1 MGRNDRNSRPRTK
14 ISEESRVYLDGFL
27 RTNPFFF
34 KNPCLRHGFFFP
46 KIDRAEEDLYI
57 FPVNFHPAS
66 ERAGQKQNLV
76 RNLSSARL
84 DGVFA
89 AVAAR
94 VRGEGV
100 ARRDGTAAGV
110 IQKLEIN
117 LLATGTGTAHARRR
131 RPCAARPC
139 FEGAPARGAA
149 GSEEAWAAGGVGA
162 SNRGRAQGYTTAQ
175 VMRVCACL
183 PGRASCC
190 AAAFRPCA
198 RMRACEMRK
207 WVCAH
212 G

>member
-94 VRGEGV
+94 VRGEGA

-117 LLATGTGTAHARRR
+117 LLAIEGLDIRTLVLIFGLEKAVSPEKRKILGISLKKNRNSRR
-131 RPCAARPC
+131 
-139 FEGAPARGAA
+139 APSELGIRGAGGIGRGA
-149 GSEEAWAAGGVGA
+149 WRARLRIHEERTGAWV
-162 SNRGRAQGYTTAQ
+162 RGRG
-175 VMRVCACL
+175 RV
-183 PGRASCC
+183 RAPVLSC
-190 AAAFRPCA
+190 
-198 RMRACEMRK
+198 
-207 WVCAH
+207 
-212 G
+212 

>member
-1 MGRNDRNSRPRTK
+1 MTVNSPHVPK
-14 ISEESRVYLDGFL
+14 SPKNLVCISTGF
-27 RTNPFFF
+27 PFFF

-57 FPVNFHPAS
+57 FPVNFHPVS

-94 VRGEGV
+94 VRGEGA

-139 FEGAPARGAA
+139 FEGAPARGRPPARR
-149 GSEEAWAAGGVGA
+149 GGRQKAWARRTGAG
-162 SNRGRAQGYTTAQ
+162 RRDIQQ
-175 VMRVCACL
+175 LR
-183 PGRASCC
+183 
-190 AAAFRPCA
+190 
-198 RMRACEMRK
+198 
-207 WVCAH
+207 
-212 G
+212 